1 MPLLKDIFLFL
12 IQKGEVE
19 ELLKPENVPV
29 MESIGNDAT
38 FKTAGECS

>member
-1 MPLLKDIFLFL
+1 METREWGRI
-12 IQKGEVE
+12 V
-19 ELLKPENVPV
+19 PE